1 MNKDLKWLKTGD
13 LITFQAQ
20 ILQGGQ
26 PTLKTIRGAVK
37 SISGDNIFLDNNYFF
52 DVETQ
57 RRMMQPNM
65 KIKNEIKPLVFIK
78 KGRIIDYQS
87 LKEDYYS
94 SKPTSKHEAIELL
107 KEVIQKILIQQ
118 LSEGTTSTALYGG
131 GTFNGEM
138 PSYNQEIRTGE
149 NKVSDGQV
157 FPEETLRIVAKKNLD
172 DIKKQNNL
180 SQQSTNDIEKK
191 AIEDFC
197 FKYPSL
203 IIYL

>member
-1 MNKDLKWLKTGD
+1 MNKDLKWLKVGD

-37 SISGDNIFLDNNYFF
+37 SVSGDNIFLDNNYFY

-57 RRMMQPNM
+57 RRMMQPNV
-65 KIKNEIKPLVFIK
+65 KVKNEIKPLVFVK
-78 KGRIIDYQS
+78 KSRIIDYQS
-87 LKEDYYS
+87 LKEEFNN
-94 SKPTSKHEAIELL
+94 KPTSKYEAIELL

-118 LSEGTTSTALYGG
+118 LSEDTTSTALYGG
-131 GTFNGEM
+131 GTYNGEM
-138 PSYNQEIRTGE
+138 PSYNQETRTGE
-149 NKVSDGQV
+149 NKISDGQV
-157 FPEETLRIVAKKNLD
+157 FPEETLRIVARKNLE
-172 DIKKQNNL
+172 DIKKEMNL